1 MIGSAV
7 WSWEQG
13 LNKSLKLFFFLFL
26 SLFLPLFPYLS
37 TTRPALRMKCSSLK
51 RYRSNAETFSC
62 SVSTS
67 LWENEWIR
75 EEHFILSAVR
85 VVLDCG
91 LFFRGVIQHQTEREW
106 KMFFFSGE
114 HIDPLNDSYIETII
128 RSLPSLRR
136 PPFQAIFECGLS
148 SINTFAWHGCFLYSV
163 TLIFLFS
170 FFVTRLLWFP
180 HINKS
185 AVVLWSS

>member
-7 WSWEQG
+7 RSWEQG

-26 SLFLPLFPYLS
+26 SLFLLLFPYLS

-91 LFFRGVIQHQTEREW
+91 LFFRGVRENGRC
-106 KMFFFSGE
+106 FFFPGE
-114 HIDPLNDSYIETII
+114 RIDPLNDSYIETII

-148 SINTFAWHGCFLYSV
+148 SINTFAWHGCFLYSCH
-163 TLIFLFS
+163 IDFSFLF
-170 FFVTRLLWFP
+170 L
-180 HINKS
+180 
-185 AVVLWSS
+185 

>member
-7 WSWEQG
+7 RSWEQG
-13 LNKSLKLFFFLFL
+13 LNKSLKLFFFSISITFLFL
-26 SLFLPLFPYLS
+26 LLLPYLS

-106 KMFFFSGE
+106 KMFVFFGWAHWPFKRFLYWNNYPVSPFSATTSFSSHLWVRPFVYKHFCLTRLLLVLC
-114 HIDPLNDSYIETII
+114 HID
-128 RSLPSLRR
+128 
-136 PPFQAIFECGLS
+136 
-148 SINTFAWHGCFLYSV
+148 
-163 TLIFLFS
+163 FS
-170 FFVTRLLWFP
+170 FFFFCNPSLVIP
-180 HINKS
+180 PY
-185 AVVLWSS
+185 